1 MWSNLRMTNV
11 EHTAHRVPPPT
22 SEIGRRL
29 NYDSRK
35 RKLFA
40 AQPLERR
47 KCLDFR
53 RGCMGFD
60 CLFKIVFLWDWRGVF
75 YKIQLVCF
83 EFASSLLARHHLN
96 GQSHLRVQRILGS
109 RCKCSSG
116 KCFKIF
122 KQSELMPFLVLFWS
136 LQKTLQDAY
145 VSCLGLFISE

>member
-1 MWSNLRMTNV
+1 MLFFIDPRFFQSLKGNGGNQTAPSVDDAWKPPLARGSFLQSLGSKDQGDQEVQSESKVKVKEVNFTVESVAQFKNDHV

-22 SEIGRRL
+22 SEIGRRP

-60 CLFKIVFLWDWRGVF
+60 CLFKIIVFLWDWQVF
-75 YKIQLVCF
+75 STRF
-83 EFASSLLARHHLN
+83 S
-96 GQSHLRVQRILGS
+96 
-109 RCKCSSG
+109 
-116 KCFKIF
+116 
-122 KQSELMPFLVLFWS
+122 
-136 LQKTLQDAY
+136 
-145 VSCLGLFISE
+145 